1 MTTNFLLD
9 RIVRKGLTLL
19 KKVQHDQSKSDS
31 VPIEVYKTR
40 CLGYIER
47 VNELK
52 YLKSE
57 DIENAKKKLFNVYF
71 YLQSVSGPERQ
82 TPHQTEISIEIVSK
96 ALDQAVANDYGK
108 RTGGLGFS
116 VARGLTL
123 TEEAGEPINHYFRK
137 VKKRPVYSLLPPIED
152 NPLVTPIEEHI
163 VMKQTMQEWRDEMAR
178 QKKEILDAN
187 KLSRLHP
194 QGSDTTKS
202 VSDVR

>member
-19 KKVQHDQSKSDS
+19 KKVQYDKNKSDS

-52 YLKSE
+52 YLKP
-57 DIENAKKKLFNVYF
+57 DDLENARKKLFNVYF

-82 TPHQTEISIEIVSK
+82 TPHQTEISIEVVSK
-96 ALDQAVANDYGK
+96 ALDQAVADDFHK
-108 RTGGLGFS
+108 RTGGLGYS

-123 TEEAGEPINHYFRK
+123 TEERGEPINHYFRK
-137 VKKRPVYSLLPPIED
+137 VKKSPVYSLLPPIEE
-152 NPLVTPIEEHI
+152 NKI
-163 VMKQTMQEWRDEMAR
+163 VIKQTMQEWRNEMAK
-178 QKKEILDAN
+178 QKKEILDE
-187 KLSRLHP
+187 LSRLRIETSNTP
-194 QGSDTTKS
+194 KTSSDL
-202 VSDVR
+202 

>member
-9 RIVRKGLTLL
+9 RIVKKGLTLL

-31 VPIEVYKTR
+31 VPIEGYKTR

-47 VNELK
+47 INELK
-52 YLKSE
+52 YLKFE

-96 ALDQAVANDYGK
+96 ALDQAVADDYGK

-123 TEEAGEPINHYFRK
+123 TEERGEPINHYFRK

-152 NPLVTPIEEHI
+152 NPLVIPIEEHI

-187 KLSRLHP
+187 KLSRLQA

-202 VSDVR
+202 VSDV

>member
-1 MTTNFLLD
+1 MTANFLLD
-9 RIVRKGLTLL
+9 RIVKKGLTLL

-31 VPIEVYKTR
+31 VPIEVYKNR

-47 VNELK
+47 INELK

-57 DIENAKKKLFNVYF
+57 DIENAKRKLFNVYF

-82 TPHQTEISIEIVSK
+82 TPHQTEVSIDIVSK
-96 ALDQAVANDYGK
+96 ALDKAVANDYGK

-123 TEEAGEPINHYFRK
+123 TEETGEPINHYFRK
-137 VKKRPVYSLLPPIED
+137 VKKSPVYSLLPPMED
-152 NPLVTPIEEHI
+152 NPLVIPIEEHI

-187 KLSRLHP
+187 KLSRLQA

>member
-9 RIVRKGLTLL
+9 RIVKKGLTLL

-47 VNELK
+47 INELK
-52 YLKSE
+52 YLKFE

-96 ALDQAVANDYGK
+96 ALDQAVADDYGK

-123 TEEAGEPINHYFRK
+123 TEDRGEPINHYFRK

-152 NPLVTPIEEHI
+152 NPLVIPIEEHI

-178 QKKEILDAN
+178 QKKEILDEN
-187 KLSRLHP
+187 KQSRLQA

-202 VSDVR
+202 VSDV

>member
-52 YLKSE
+52 YLKPE

-96 ALDQAVANDYGK
+96 ALDQAVADDYGK

-116 VARGLTL
+116 VTRGLTL

-137 VKKRPVYSLLPPIED
+137 VKKREWYRPKVFIETNTVY
-152 NPLVTPIEEHI
+152 N
-163 VMKQTMQEWRDEMAR
+163 KQTMQEWRDEMAR

>member
-47 VNELK
+47 INELK

-71 YLQSVSGPERQ
+71 
-82 TPHQTEISIEIVSK
+82 
-96 ALDQAVANDYGK
+96 
-108 RTGGLGFS
+108 
-116 VARGLTL
+116 
-123 TEEAGEPINHYFRK
+123 
-137 VKKRPVYSLLPPIED
+137 
-152 NPLVTPIEEHI
+152 
-163 VMKQTMQEWRDEMAR
+163 
-178 QKKEILDAN
+178 
-187 KLSRLHP
+187 
-194 QGSDTTKS
+194 
-202 VSDVR
+202 

>member
-1 MTTNFLLD
+1 MTANFLLD
-9 RIVRKGLTLL
+9 RIVKKGLTLL

-31 VPIEVYKTR
+31 VPIEVYKNR

-47 VNELK
+47 INELK

-57 DIENAKKKLFNVYF
+57 DIENAKRKLFNVYF

-82 TPHQTEISIEIVSK
+82 TPHQTEVSIDIVSK
-96 ALDQAVANDYGK
+96 ALDKAVANDYGK

-123 TEEAGEPINHYFRK
+123 TEETGEPINHYFRK
-137 VKKRPVYSLLPPIED
+137 VKKSPVYSLLPPIED
-152 NPLVTPIEEHI
+152 NPLVIPIEEHI

-187 KLSRLHP
+187 KLSRLQA